1 MAHIGSCHNHGIR
14 QGNLAPVMVFHAQ
27 VVLVQD
33 RVQVRLEAEPQDNTG
48 KRTVEHTCKCHNHR
62 SLLGNQELPRV
73 LEPLDLKVVQA
84 QGVVRSEAQPQD
96 STGKRSV
103 ERICKCHNHRSLL
116 GSQAL
121 LKALQRQGVRVWQ
134 VVLVTKRR
142 DRPCMYALA
151 RKCRCHSPRSFEDTR
166 GHGKESKQCAAPLS
180 RCSR

>member
-33 RVQVRLEAEPQDNTG
+33 RVQAPLEAEPQDNTG

-62 SLLGNQELPRV
+62 SLLG
-73 LEPLDLKVVQA
+73 
-84 QGVVRSEAQPQD
+84 
-96 STGKRSV
+96 
-103 ERICKCHNHRSLL
+103 
-116 GSQAL
+116 SQAL
-121 LKALQRQGVRVWQ
+121 LKALQRQGVRVWK